1 MSEAVRG
8 NQAELGCAL
17 AALQRGCFP
26 KSCVDRD
33 MAGLSHGFA
42 TPRIAVAWHGHD
54 ILAAIPLVVRRRFGF
69 RTLEWSAQSVSD
81 YCDALAMPEAIS
93 QLSQLWIAVW
103 QAGRFDLANL
113 TQVRPDALVRPVLDQ
128 EGMGHAIARRQDRQ
142 ERCFAI
148 DCVWPNGEAWFRS
161 LGKKGR
167 NNFWRGERILAGCG
181 GEVAFRCLDPAE
193 QSIEAQLRH
202 VMALKRDWLRTTQ
215 ASSPLLGR
223 NGKTVDA
230 MLHAITDI
238 GQMRLFLL
246 MCGDRV
252 AAASVNF
259 ICGDTMQA
267 YMTSYDPQF
276 ERVLPGT
283 ILIVQYTKWAFDNG
297 LRKVD
302 FLRGDEPFKSRL
314 MNVEKNLNSYF
325 GA

>member
-1 MSEAVRG
+1 MSWHPGLRSSRVGSGSRKSSRTGMRFGGAATGMFSKIMRG
-8 NQAELGCAL
+8 SRHGWIH
-17 AALQRGCFP
+17 P
-26 KSCVDRD
+26 D
-33 MAGLSHGFA
+33 GFA

-259 ICGDTMQA
+259 ICGDTDA
-267 YMTSYDPQF
+267 GIHD
-276 ERVLPGT
+276 VL
-283 ILIVQYTKWAFDNG
+283 
-297 LRKVD
+297 
-302 FLRGDEPFKSRL
+302 
-314 MNVEKNLNSYF
+314 
-325 GA
+325 